1 MLIVDLLAK
10 RLGSDR
16 DSVSPVRLSLRSLC
30 SVGLLFL
37 LFGGSSA
44 SAMDYMLEYGV
55 DAGSA
60 SDEGVVACRTSCV
73 ADIKSLGVMLH
84 VSVSASGGSIQV
96 NGVRERRGI
105 RDCCLFEEKELVFAD
120 NERIASIDVD
130 GAMTKLPIFSH
141 VRRRGRL
148 EKLGVLYLRI
158 VNFELPP
165 NSGNRRGPVRRG
177 RFWSDDRLLGL

>member
-1 MLIVDLLAK
+1 MSIVDLLAK
-10 RLGSDR
+10 RLERGGGS
-16 DSVSPVRLSLRSLC
+16 VAPARLSLRSLC
-30 SVGLLFL
+30 CIGLLFL

-73 ADIKSLGVMLH
+73 ADTKSLGVMLH

-120 NERIASIDVD
+120 NERIASIDIH
-130 GAMTKLPIFSH
+130 GAITKLPIFFH
-141 VRRRGRL
+141 VRGTGRL
-148 EKLGVLYLRI
+148 EKLGVLYLRLADL
-158 VNFELPP
+158 ELPY
-165 NSGNRRGPVRRG
+165 SGNRRGPVKRG
-177 RFWSDDRLLGL
+177 RFWADDRLLRL